1 MDKFQKRRIINT
13 YVSVVISISLVF
25 FLVGFLFIFILNS
38 NKVANNF
45 KEQIALVIF
54 FKDDAKQIEIKQL
67 QKTFLLK
74 KETKNVIYISKED
87 AAKKLSIEIGED
99 FMDFLGYN
107 PLHNSINI
115 FFNSKYIN
123 SIFLKKIKEDYE
135 NKDFIDEILYDDPLI
150 KLLDVNINKISRWI
164 IIVSFIFLFIAI
176 LLINNSIRL
185 SIYSKRLIIK
195 TMQLVGATK
204 GFITRPFIKIY
215 ILLGIYGSLISIG
228 GLSFL
233 VYYFNKKAPELNLLN
248 NPIEIISIFSLILL
262 LSILITT
269 ISSFFA
275 TKKFLQ
281 LKSEII

>member
-25 FLVGFLFIFILNS
+25 FLVGFLFLFILNS

-45 KEQIALVIF
+45 KEQIALIIF
-54 FKDDAKQIEIKQL
+54 FKDDAKEIEIKQL

-74 KETKNVIYISKED
+74 KETKNVVFISKED
-87 AAKKLSIEIGED
+87 AAKKLSMEIGED
-99 FMDFLGYN
+99 FMNFLGYN

-115 FFNSKYIN
+115 FFNSSYIN

-135 NKDFIDEILYDDPLI
+135 NKDFIDEILYDEPLI

-164 IIVSFIFLFIAI
+164 ILVSLIFLFIAI

-185 SIYSKRLIIK
+185 SIYSKRIVIK

-204 GFITRPFIKIY
+204 GFITRPFIKKY
-215 ILLGIYGSLISIG
+215 I
-228 GLSFL
+228 F
-233 VYYFNKKAPELNLLN
+233 
-248 NPIEIISIFSLILL
+248 FSEH
-262 LSILITT
+262 
-269 ISSFFA
+269 
-275 TKKFLQ
+275 
-281 LKSEII
+281 LKYIVRSTHIR

>member
-1 MDKFQKRRIINT
+1 MDKFQKRRVINT
-13 YVSVVISISLVF
+13 YISVVISISLVF

-45 KEQIALVIF
+45 KEQIALIIF
-54 FKDDAKQIEIKQL
+54 FKDDANKIEIKQL

-74 KETKNVIYISKED
+74 KETKDVIYISKDD
-87 AAKKLSIEIGED
+87 AAKKLSLEIGED

-115 FFNSKYIN
+115 FFNSNYVN
-123 SIFLKKIKEDYE
+123 SNFLKKIKEDYE
-135 NKDFIDEILYDDPLI
+135 NKKFIDEILYDEPLI
-150 KLLDVNINKISRWI
+150 KLLDVNFNKIYHWI
-164 IIVSFIFLFIAI
+164 IIVSCIFLFIAI

-185 SIYSKRLIIK
+185 SIYSKRIVIK

-204 GFITRPFIKIY
+204 GFITRPFIKKY
-215 ILLGIYGSLISIG
+215 ILLGVYGSSLSIV
-228 GLSFL
+228 GLSTL
-233 VYYFNKKAPELNLLN
+233 IYYFNDRVPELNLLN
-248 NPIEIISIFSLILL
+248 NPIEIISIFALIFL
-262 LSILITT
+262 LSILITS